1 MHPTHMG
8 GHICTALEV
17 RSRLLT
23 RLIKEVPFNFKE
35 VPLAARSLY
44 IMPRYS
50 FETIKI

>member
-23 RLIKEVPFNFKE
+23 RLRSYQPTATNS
-35 VPLAARSLY
+35 LAARILH